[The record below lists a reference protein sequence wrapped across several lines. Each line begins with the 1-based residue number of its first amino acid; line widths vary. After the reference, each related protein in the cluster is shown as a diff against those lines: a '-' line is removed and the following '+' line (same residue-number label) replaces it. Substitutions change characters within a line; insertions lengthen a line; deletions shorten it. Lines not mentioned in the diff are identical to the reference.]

1 MLRDLLSS
9 GVILAAVALLGTS
22 LHSTQLPAAPGAPGQ
37 PPSNQSPENQ
47 SPAQPQDPAA
57 ILFATDA
64 GLVLHAV
71 KPGSEAEYE
80 GAILALKE
88 ALSAATEPDT
98 QKVAR
103 GWRIYKATEA
113 DAKSSVI
120 YVHWLDPVV
129 AGVDYRPSLWLDKLL
144 AGAPADLL
152 AKYRD
157 AFAVPPTKLSLTEL
171 RPK

>member
-1 MLRDLLSS
+1 MFRDLLSS
-9 GVILAAVALLGTS
+9 GLILATVALGAS
-22 LHSTQLPAAPGAPGQ
+22 RHSPQLPTTSGDPRQ
-37 PPSNQSPENQ
+37 PPANQSPDNQ

-57 ILFATDA
+57 ILFTTDA

-71 KPGSEAEYE
+71 KPGSEADYE
-80 GAILALKE
+80 GAILALRD
-88 ALSAATEPDT
+88 ALTAATDPDT
-98 QKVAR
+98 QQVAR
-103 GWRIYKATEA
+103 GWRIYKATES

-129 AGVDYRPSLWLDKLL
+129 VGVDYRPSLWLDRLL
-144 AGAPADLL
+144 SGAPADLL

-157 AFAVPPTKLSLTEL
+157 AFAMPPTKLSLTEL